1 MEAFNQVLDITQ
13 KGILAFG
20 VFWIVWGLIV
30 LATGL
35 KDKTAPDIKQGIGQ
49 IVGGAMV
56 VTAAGLIILITF

>member
-20 VFWIVWGLIV
+20 IFWIVWGLIV

-35 KDKTAPDIKQGIGQ
+35 KDKTAPDKR
-49 IVGGAMV
+49 
-56 VTAAGLIILITF
+56 